1 MTCGDFSPFRNW
13 PVRRLVLGASF
24 LSLLVSNPASRSAET
39 PFMIVARQAPSAP
52 PPGSVEPSKP
62 AAPDT
67 PQAPSVPAT
76 PGAPSAPPPSSPEVQ
91 PPAPAAPPGPEVA
104 TVEPN
109 HVGPGDDIDL
119 KITGA
124 NFVQGAKVSFS
135 NPGVRVL
142 RITSPSS
149 TELNVHIKVTFDAT
163 PSVASLFV
171 VNPDDNE
178 VEAPFEVTAKVAA
191 KPTARVSPASPPTPD
206 SSDTRRYDAFH
217 LGSPTEVFQTHGKV
231 KGALV
236 VSAGTIQYQED
247 GKILINISMS
257 DIREIKVSSIAT
269 ATFHITPNSGKTYHF
284 APGSLRP
291 SDARHLVDSLSAAM
305 PH

>member
-1 MTCGDFSPFRNW
+1 
-13 PVRRLVLGASF
+13 
-24 LSLLVSNPASRSAET
+24 
-39 PFMIVARQAPSAP
+39 
-52 PPGSVEPSKP
+52 
-62 AAPDT
+62 
-67 PQAPSVPAT
+67 
-76 PGAPSAPPPSSPEVQ
+76 
-91 PPAPAAPPGPEVA
+91 VA
-104 TVEPN
+104 TIKPTQ
-109 HVGPGDDIDL
+109 VGPGDDIDL

-163 PSVASLFV
+163 PSAASLFV
-171 VNPDDNE
+171 VNPDDNNE

-269 ATFHITPNSGKTYHF
+269 ATFHITLNSGKTYHF